1 MEAVKKGGDLFM
13 TTFLSTVLAA
23 GSVNLAAPSDFT
35 GLGGI
40 TIPQM
45 ISWGLR
51 IILIVA
57 GLIFFFML
65 ILGGI
70 KWILSGG
77 DKGATESARSQVTS
91 ALIGLVIV
99 FSAWAIAAL
108 LGSVFGVNIIS
119 NLDIPA
125 IGGGS

>member
-1 MEAVKKGGDLFM
+1 M

-23 GSVNLAAPSDFT
+23 GSINLSAPADFSS
-35 GLGGI
+35 LGGI
-40 TIPQM
+40 TIPDM
-45 ISWGLR
+45 ISWGIR
-51 IILIVA
+51 IILVVA

-77 DKGATESARSQVTS
+77 DKGATESARNQVTS
-91 ALIGLVIV
+91 ALIGLVVV

-108 LGSVFGVNIIS
+108 LGSIFGVNIIS
-119 NLDIPA
+119 NFSIPS
-125 IGGGS
+125 IGGGAGGGS